1 MIEIKGHKLEIDD
14 IVSELDMIGYVV
26 LKVETLQQKEKV
38 SHLVEEMYPYYNEQ
52 PQFITLNY

>member
-14 IVSELDMIGYVV
+14 IVSELDMIGYIV

-38 SHLVEEMYPYYNEQ
+38 SHFIEEMYPCYNEQ

>member
-38 SHLVEEMYPYYNEQ
+38 LHLVEEIYPHYNEQ
-52 PQFITLNY
+52 PQFMTLNY

>member
-52 PQFITLNY
+52 PRFITLNY